1 MNIKKIQKL
10 LTICLFLTFNAFAE
24 PNVIHYDNVDIRI
37 FNESKV
43 QVFKEDVHMFGIDC
57 NNGILCKAFVSHV
70 GSPEYKIFDGV
81 VQSNNEV
88 LELSMENVQSV
99 VDKKRNLVFMMS
111 SGNVSGSYANVQEFI
126 IDSETGSFYHV
137 TKETDWMRRGHPE
150 DYPL

>member
-1 MNIKKIQKL
+1 MKKL

-43 QVFKEDVHMFGIDC
+43 QVFKDDVHMFGIDC

-99 VDKKRNLVFMMS
+99 VDKKGELVFIMS

-126 IDSETGSFYHV
+126 IDSDTGSFYHV
-137 TKETDWMRRGHPE
+137 TKETDWMRYGHPN

>member
-1 MNIKKIQKL
+1 MKKL

-24 PNVIHYDNVDIRI
+24 PNVIHLNNIDIKI

-43 QVFKEDVHMFGIDC
+43 QVFKDDVHMFGIDC

>member
-1 MNIKKIQKL
+1 MKKL

-99 VDKKRNLVFMMS
+99 VDKN
-111 SGNVSGSYANVQEFI
+111 AI
-126 IDSETGSFYHV
+126 
-137 TKETDWMRRGHPE
+137 
-150 DYPL
+150 

>member
-1 MNIKKIQKL
+1 MKKL

-99 VDKKRNLVFMMS
+99 VKKKGELVFIMS
-111 SGNVSGSYANVQEFI
+111 SGNVSGSYSNVQEFI
-126 IDSETGSFYHV
+126 IDSDTGSFYHV
-137 TKETDWMRRGHPE
+137 TKEYDWMRYGHPE

>member
-1 MNIKKIQKL
+1 MNKLL

-24 PNVIHYDNVDIRI
+24 PNVIHLNNIDIKI

-43 QVFKEDVHMFGIDC
+43 QVFKDDVHMFGIDC

-88 LELSMENVQSV
+88 LELSMESVQSV
-99 VDKKRNLVFMMS
+99 VDKKVDLTFIMS

-126 IDSETGSFYHV
+126 IDSDTGAFYHV
-137 TKETDWMRRGHPE
+137 TKKYDWMRYGHPE
-150 DYPL
+150 DYPLLK

>member
-1 MNIKKIQKL
+1 MKKL

-43 QVFKEDVHMFGIDC
+43 QVFKDDVHMFGIDC

-88 LELSMENVQSV
+88 LELSVENVQSV

-111 SGNVSGSYANVQEFI
+111 SGNVSGSYANVQEFS
-126 IDSETGSFYHV
+126 IDTETGSFYHV
-137 TKETDWMRRGHPE
+137 TKEYDWMRYGHPE

>member
-1 MNIKKIQKL
+1 MKKL
-10 LTICLFLTFNAFAE
+10 LTICLFLTFNTFAE
-24 PNVIHYDNVDIRI
+24 PNVIHLNNIDIRI

-43 QVFKEDVHMFGIDC
+43 QVFKGDVHMFGIDC
-57 NNGILCKAFVSHV
+57 NDGILCKAFVSHV

-88 LELSMENVQSV
+88 LELSMESVQSV
-99 VDKKRNLVFMMS
+99 VDKKVDLTFIMS

-126 IDSETGSFYHV
+126 IDSDTGAFYHV
-137 TKETDWMRRGHPE
+137 TKEYDWMRYGHPE

>member
-1 MNIKKIQKL
+1 MKKL

-126 IDSETGSFYHV
+126 IDSETGAFYHV

>member
-24 PNVIHYDNVDIRI
+24 PNVIHLNNIDIKI

-43 QVFKEDVHMFGIDC
+43 QVFKDDVHMFGIDC

-99 VDKKRNLVFMMS
+99 VKKKGELVFIMS

-126 IDSETGSFYHV
+126 IDSDTGAFYHV
-137 TKETDWMRRGHPE
+137 TKEYDWMRYGHPE

>member
-1 MNIKKIQKL
+1 MKKL

-81 VQSNNEV
+81 VQPNTDV
-88 LELSMENVQSV
+88 LKLSMKNVQSV

-111 SGNVSGSYANVQEFI
+111 SGNVSGSYANVQEFW
-126 IDSETGSFYHV
+126 IDTETGAFSHV
-137 TKETDWMRRGHPE
+137 TKETDWMRYGHPN
-150 DYPL
+150 DYPLLK

>member
-1 MNIKKIQKL
+1 MKKL

-24 PNVIHYDNVDIRI
+24 PNVIHLNNIDIKI

-43 QVFKEDVHMFGIDC
+43 QVFKDDVHMFGINC

-70 GSPEYKIFDGV
+70 SNPEYKIFDGA

-88 LELSMENVQSV
+88 LELSKENVQSV
-99 VDKKRNLVFMMS
+99 VDKKVDLTFIMS

-126 IDSETGSFYHV
+126 IDSDTGAFYHV
-137 TKETDWMRRGHPE
+137 TKEYDWMRYGRQE
-150 DYPL
+150 SYPYGD